1 MRLKD
6 VIITLKPEEAIQVLR
21 ICLDQD
27 KAEALK
33 FLNKTLSKRVKEAL
47 KER

>member
-1 MRLKD
+1 MRLKE
-6 VIITLKPEEAIQVLR
+6 VILTLKPEEAIQILR

-27 KAEALK
+27 KVEALK
-33 FLNKTLSKRVKEAL
+33 FLDKTLSKRVKEAL